1 MKVLLINPPAENTL
15 SEAPNENG
23 VDFIEPEDF
32 GAFPPLGLLYVVTC
46 LEKYTHHQGKIID
59 CVGEKISH
67 AQLAL
72 EIEKYQPD
80 VVGIT
85 SFTISMI
92 DVVLAAR
99 TARKICP
106 NVHICL
112 GGHHAIAFPFEAAQ
126 LPEFDS
132 IVVGEGEIVFPEL
145 CNRIDRGETF
155 DDLLGVY
162 NKDKI
167 MKLKGQVMATDKRF
181 LPNVTVPPAYVD
193 DITKLPIPDR
203 RHICHTKYYS
213 TAGVTGHL
221 ATIISSRGCPY
232 LCTFCDVPY
241 KRYRE
246 RTAED
251 VVNEIEDCLAKGY
264 TEFHFY
270 DDLFNIKPAKIHRFC
285 EELEKRKLKIIW
297 DFRGRVN
304 GIDYDS
310 LVRAKKNGLRMI
322 SFGVETGSDEGL
334 KRLKKGST
342 TAQYI
347 QAFKWCRE
355 LGIRTIADFIIGF
368 PFEKTKE
375 DVNRNIQYLIDLDPD
390 FCLIGVLMLLPGTPI
405 FDEGVAAGQTNLE
418 KWQAFALNPT
428 ETKFAIEYWSEF
440 FTPAELVEM
449 RKQAYRRFYLRPWYI
464 LRSALAIRSFYEL
477 KAKIRGF
484 FTLIK
489 NPRFIRAPDAPK
501 NAARL

>member
-1 MKVLLINPPAENTL
+1 MKVLLINPPAQNTL
-15 SEAPNENG
+15 SEAPSEDGSNY
-23 VDFIEPEDF
+23 IEPEDF
-32 GAFPPLGLLYVVTC
+32 GAFPPLGLLYVATC
-46 LEKYTHHQGKIID
+46 LEKNTHHTAKIID
-59 CVGEKISH
+59 CVGENMTH
-67 AQLAL
+67 DDLAR

-80 VVGIT
+80 IVGLT

-99 TARKICP
+99 TARRIVP
-106 NVHICL
+106 RAHICL
-112 GGHHAIAFPFEAAQ
+112 GGHHSIAFPFEAAQ

-132 IVVGEGEIVFPEL
+132 IVVGEGELVFPEL
-145 CNRIDRGETF
+145 CNRIEKNESF
-155 DDLLGVY
+155 EDLVGVY
-162 NKDKI
+162 NKEK
-167 MKLKGQVMATDKRF
+167 MLKLQGTKFATDKRF
-181 LPNVTVPPAYVD
+181 LPNVSVPPAYVD
-193 DITKLPIPDR
+193 DIRTLPIPDR
-203 RHICHTKYYS
+203 SHISHIRYHS
-213 TAGVTGHL
+213 TVGITGHL

-246 RTAED
+246 RDAAD

-285 EELEKRKLKIIW
+285 EELEKRNLKITW

-304 GIDYDS
+304 GVDYDS
-310 LVRAKKNGLRMI
+310 LVRAKKNGLRLI

-334 KRLKKGST
+334 KLLKKGST

-368 PFEKTKE
+368 PFEKTRE
-375 DVNRNIQYLIDLDPD
+375 DIDRNIQYLIDLDPD
-390 FCLIGVLMLLPGTPI
+390 FCVIGVLMLLPGTPI
-405 FDEGVAAGQTNLE
+405 FDEGVEAKQTSID
-418 KWQAFALNPT
+418 KWHAFALDPT
-428 ETKFAIEYWSEF
+428 GTKFAIEYWTEHFSA
-440 FTPAELVEM
+440 TELIRM
-449 RKQAYRRFYLRPWYI
+449 REEAYKKFYLRPGFI
-464 LRSALAIRSFYEL
+464 LRSALNVRSYHEFKSKL
-477 KAKIRGF
+477 RGF
-484 FTLIK
+484 LTLLK

-501 NAARL
+501 GAARL